1 MSGSDPE
8 DLGDVNFTVVD
19 PGLLPQV
26 EDIARDPK
34 LFRTFIPVWF
44 SHL

>member
-1 MSGSDPE
+1 MSGPSPE
-8 DLGDVNFTVVD
+8 EHGDVNFSVVD

-34 LFRTFIPVWF
+34 LFRTFISV
-44 SHL
+44 